1 MSKILFWKVTKAQYE
16 SLPESKLTDDALYFL
31 TDEPKIH
38 FNDITY
44 GVNLE
49 NTTHLES
56 GSYDAA
62 TRTIKLTMTDGSV
75 KPIVLPEADGTNA
88 GLMSSGNFTKL
99 GKIDDTLLQKVVT
112 DTIADAESASNTKIP
127 TEKSVATLCNT
138 ILESA
143 KALANGAGHSLTYT
157 PKTDDEAVMQLKLL
171 DKEGTELSSIDL
183 HKDNFMSNFVQR
195 TATEED
201 VTAGHAKAIG
211 DPLLEVTMVNGDK
224 FYVDLSGLVDIYKGN
239 TTSDKGIIITV
250 NDYIISAELKL
261 DATTQA
267 KQSVKLAVGANGVSA
282 DLAIDS
288 AANDASSA
296 KIEKNSSNGGISVSL
311 NWKEVTA

>member
-44 GVNLE
+44 GVNPE
-49 NTTHLES
+49 DTIHLES

-75 KPIVLPEADGTNA
+75 KPIILPEADGTNA
-88 GLMSSGNFTKL
+88 GLMSSENFTKL
-99 GKIDDTLLQKVVT
+99 GKVDDSLLQKVVT
-112 DTIADAESASNTKIP
+112 NTIADAESASDTKIP

-143 KALANGAGHSLTYT
+143 KALADGAAHSPYT
-157 PKTDDEAVMQLKLL
+157 PKTDDESVMQLKLL
-171 DKEGTELSSIDL
+171 DKEGSELSSIDL

-195 TATEED
+195 AATEED
-201 VTAGHAKAIG
+201 VTAGHATAIG
-211 DPLLEVTMVNGDK
+211 DPLLEVTMVSGDK

-239 TTSDKGIIITV
+239 TISDKGIIVTV
-250 NDYIISAELKL
+250 NDYTISAELKL